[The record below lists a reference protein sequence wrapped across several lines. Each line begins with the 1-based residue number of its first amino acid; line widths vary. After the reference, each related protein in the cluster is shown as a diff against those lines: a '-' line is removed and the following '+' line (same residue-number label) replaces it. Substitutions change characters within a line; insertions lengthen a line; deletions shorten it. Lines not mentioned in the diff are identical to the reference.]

1 MKQLDLG
8 QLKKQIGFYPHP
20 IQRDILKN
28 QGRFTVVVGGKRL
41 GKTILAAYMAIRELF
56 IPDHQVWIL
65 APTHDLTGRI
75 WEYLDLWVDRYFA
88 GDQGPFRINKHE
100 HIIENK
106 VTGAKLWTKTG
117 ENPAGLLGKGLDLAI
132 VDEASRLDNGLWDGY
147 IRPNLMD
154 KKGRAF
160 FISNPFGFNW
170 FYDIYLKG
178 TPEGRLENPDYV
190 SFLAP
195 TAVEDVAGNVIS
207 TNNPSAVSVEELISI
222 KKTTPV
228 DIWRQEYLAV
238 FQEGAGQRFKNYQEC
253 IDKSIRIDDSNDWSE
268 LPMTGHLYFMGV
280 DIAKVEDFTV
290 ITVVD
295 RMTHRV
301 VAFYRVNNMSWEF
314 MRSKVKE
321 ISEKYFGAEICLDAT
336 GNQGDQFRED
346 LFHMGINVDTEFKYT
361 NTTKGLLVDKLAM
374 LMDRRKIMF
383 PNIPQLILEIK
394 SFTYHFSGQGRMI
407 LGSSK
412 KDDCVNSLAL
422 ACWKLNEEPLGED
435 VDGGRPWRP
444 KKGRF
449 G

>member
-1 MKQLDLG
+1 MKELNLG
-8 QLKKQIGFYPHP
+8 QLKQQIGFFPHP
-20 IQRDILKN
+20 IQKEILKN

-41 GKTILAAYMAIRELF
+41 GKTILAAYLALRELW

-65 APTHDLTGRI
+65 APTIDLTGRI
-75 WEYLDLWVDRYFA
+75 WEYLSLWIDRYFA
-88 GDQGPFRINKHE
+88 GDDGPFRINKQQ

-106 VTGAKLWTKTG
+106 TNGAKLWTKTG

-132 VDEASRLDNGLWDGY
+132 IDEASRIDNGIWDGY

-170 FYDIYLKG
+170 FYEVYLKG
-178 TPEGRLENPDYV
+178 TPEGRLENPDYI
-190 SFLAP
+190 SFMAP
-195 TAVEDVAGNVIS
+195 TAVEDKDGNVVG
-207 TNNPSAVSVEELISI
+207 TNNPTIGLQELQGI
-222 KKTTPV
+222 KKSTPP
-228 DIWRQEYLAV
+228 DIWKQEYLSV
-238 FQEGAGQRFKNYQEC
+238 FQEGAGQRFKGYQDC
-253 IDKSIRIDDSNDWSE
+253 IDKSVRVEDPSDWSE
-268 LPMTGHLYFMGV
+268 PPIPGHLYFLGV

-295 RMTHRV
+295 RMNHRV
-301 VAFYRVNNMSWEF
+301 VAFYRVNQISWEF

-321 ISEKYFGAEICLDAT
+321 ISEKYYGAEICLDAT
-336 GNQGDQFRED
+336 GNQGSQFVED
-346 LFHMGINVDTEFKYT
+346 LFHMGVNVDTEFKYT
-361 NTTKGLLVDKLAM
+361 NTRKQMLVDKLAM
-374 LMDRRKIMF
+374 LMDRKKITF

-394 SFTYHFSGQGRMI
+394 SFSYHFSTQGSMI

-422 ACWKLNEEPLGED
+422 ACWKLNEEPLGGD
-435 VDGGRPWRP
+435 SGPSGIWRP
-444 KKGRF
+444 RVGRF